1 MNHLCPPA
9 DDLFSPKSRGLTIFN
24 NLHVTHR
31 DASKQVTRLLA
42 WIKEWHALCRRKLI
56 LWEYISLL
64 VVPKISRTILLV
76 YDSLRSGVLCLFPPV
91 LLILALCGF
100 LGVVFSY
107 GLPLRFSRSSLK
119 IFHPSVFCCVP
130 SHLSL
135 LNSPSFFLLPPN
147 RDTSSMAAA
156 ATSPRFFIHFHFLEL
171 CSSKRCFAVT
181 RSKILGSRFHA
192 HSR

>member
-91 LLILALCGF
+91 LLILALCCF

-135 LNSPSFFLLPPN
+135 LNSPSFFYFQLIEI
-147 RDTSSMAAA
+147 RHQWQ
-156 ATSPRFFIHFHFLEL
+156 RQRH
-171 CSSKRCFAVT
+171 R
-181 RSKILGSRFHA
+181 LGSSFIFTSWNYVPVNDALRSPGAKF
-192 HSR
+192 